1 VLMSYCSSSFW
12 DGWSVVLVV
21 LVVPGIE
28 ARYVLSDSV
37 DSPSPGRRNA
47 REKAR
52 LRTARS

>member
-1 VLMSYCSSSFW
+1 MSYCSSSFW

-21 LVVPGIE
+21 LVVPGSE